1 MVLFFVTALAGLPSA
16 LAFGIAD
23 TATFVMAAAAFP
35 LILAGTFGGEMLF
48 RHFGTRAYRQVAL
61 LTLIGT
67 ALRSEEHTSE
77 IQSLMRI
84 SYAVFCLKIKKE
96 DNINKS
102 TNLHAQILSEH
113 TYELN

>member
-1 MVLFFVTALAGLPSA
+1 MVRRPPRSTPTDTLFPYTTLFRSRVSLMVLFFVTALAGLPSA

-67 ALRSEEHTSE
+67 ALAMIGRELQHGRASCRESVG
-77 IQSLMRI
+77 Q
-84 SYAVFCLKIKKE
+84 YA
-96 DNINKS
+96 
-102 TNLHAQILSEH
+102 
-113 TYELN
+113 

>member
-1 MVLFFVTALAGLPSA
+1 MVLFFLTALAGLPSA

-23 TATFVMAAAAFP
+23 AATFVMAAAAFP

-67 ALRSEEHTSE
+67 ALAMIGR
-77 IQSLMRI
+77 
-84 SYAVFCLKIKKE
+84 
-96 DNINKS
+96 
-102 TNLHAQILSEH
+102 
-113 TYELN
+113 ELLAMLT